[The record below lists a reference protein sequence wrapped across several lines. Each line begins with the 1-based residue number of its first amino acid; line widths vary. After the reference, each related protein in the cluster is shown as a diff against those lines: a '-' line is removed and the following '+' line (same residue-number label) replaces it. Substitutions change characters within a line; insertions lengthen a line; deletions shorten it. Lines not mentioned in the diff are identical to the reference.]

1 MKYSMV
7 GGLSATSGLAVDP
20 EPINEQC
27 QRLYALNGV
36 NDGTPLTLNKSVRS
50 GDLTYGRL
58 HPRACDTWG
67 HPNKRW

>member
-1 MKYSMV
+1 MQRLIDACSPTLISSSYCRMKYSMV

-36 NDGTPLTLNKSVRS
+36 NDGTPLTLNKSGRS
-50 GDLTYGRL
+50 GDLT
-58 HPRACDTWG
+58 
-67 HPNKRW
+67 

>member
-36 NDGTPLTLNKSVRS
+36 NDGTPLTLNKSGRS
-50 GDLTYGRL
+50 GDLT
-58 HPRACDTWG
+58 
-67 HPNKRW
+67 